1 MPGIERLDL
10 IKPLDRAMLVVYT
23 ETWATYTAA
32 VVRIRVDGL
41 TMTNPDSGHTSAH
54 PCVQIAN
61 TAAGQLRA
69 FAAEFGL
76 SAVAERRLSVT
87 TCQIPKPMVKLG
99 SNSASSHS
107 CAFAGFH
114 RAARR
119 DRAPRHRN
127 RLGVP
132 GLVAVEICHLDT
144 SSYFDLSTPLLFSEV
159 AIPPR

>member
-10 IKPLDRAMLVVYT
+10 INPLDRAMLVVYT

-61 TAAGQLRA
+61 TAAGHLRA

-76 SAVAERRLSVT
+76 SPGAERRL
-87 TCQIPKPMVKLG
+87 G
-99 SNSASSHS
+99 SITPPDDDEHS
-107 CAFAGFH
+107 PFTG
-114 RAARR
+114 
-119 DRAPRHRN
+119 
-127 RLGVP
+127 G
-132 GLVAVEICHLDT
+132 
-144 SSYFDLSTPLLFSEV
+144 
-159 AIPPR
+159 